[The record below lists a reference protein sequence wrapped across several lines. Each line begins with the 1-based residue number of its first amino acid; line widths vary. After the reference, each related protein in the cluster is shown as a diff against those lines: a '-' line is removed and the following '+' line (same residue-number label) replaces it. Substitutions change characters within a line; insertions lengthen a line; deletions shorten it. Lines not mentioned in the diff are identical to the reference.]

1 MKALVVYFS
10 RTGNTRNLGR
20 LIADGLG
27 ADVDEITER
36 KSRLG
41 ILGYLRS
48 GREAWLKRR
57 ADVFPS
63 GVDPSAYDLVVVGT
77 PIWNMSLSSPARTY
91 LADHAKALHSVAFF
105 CTMGGSGSPRVF
117 RQMQEACGKEP
128 LATLARTERQLAS
141 SDLPDAI
148 TTFVSHLRGAFDT
161 TTPRAAHNVSG

>member
-10 RTGNTRNLGR
+10 RTGHTRNLAHS
-20 LIADGLG
+20 IAGALG

-63 GVDPSAYDLVVVGT
+63 GIDPSAYDVVVVGT
-77 PIWNMSLSSPARTY
+77 PIWNMSLSSPARAY

-105 CTMGGSGSPRVF
+105 CTMGGSGSARVF
-117 RQMQEACGKEP
+117 RQMQDACGKEP
-128 LATLARTERQLAS
+128 IATLARTERQLTS
-141 SDLPDAI
+141 SDLSEAVK
-148 TTFVSHLRGAFDT
+148 TFASHLRDKVDT
-161 TTPRAAHNVSG
+161 TTPHAVHG